1 MRARSTSQSSY
12 AAASRLLSSVR
23 SLLDAAQTGVESPAT
38 QFSAVKTT
46 TIRTTKTSTRR
57 IRVVLS
63 ENVDGVGAAGESVLV
78 ASGYARN
85 FLLPRKLARY
95 SEVGGDDMKAGRRM
109 RGLPFAAMKYAA
121 AFGEDV
127 SASVPSTSSP
137 ATTTGQSTDSDGS
150 PGASTASV
158 SIESE
163 RLFEQQKKEAK
174 KLSSI
179 VRKLTETPVV
189 FKGVKTVNGVL
200 ETAIGPAEIRVAT
213 AKQLGIEIV
222 DELIDMEGDV
232 LDSPG
237 DFLIPLKL
245 VRADDESSKGKLKMN
260 VRVVE

>member
-23 SLLDAAQTGVESPAT
+23 SLLDAAQTGVESHAA
-38 QFSAVKTT
+38 QFSVVKTT

-63 ENVDGVGAAGESVLV
+63 DNVDGVGAAGESVLV

-109 RGLPFAAMKYAA
+109 RGLSFAAMKYAA
-121 AFGEDV
+121 ALGENG
-127 SASVPSTSSP
+127 SASVASTSSP
-137 ATTTGQSTDSDGS
+137 PTTGRSTDPGGS
-150 PGASTASV
+150 PGASTATV
-158 SIESE
+158 SNDTEQ
-163 RLFEQQKKEAK
+163 LFEQQKKEAK
-174 KLSSI
+174 KLSNI

-200 ETAIGPAEIRVAT
+200 ETVIGPAEIRVAT